1 MSNRFNHT
9 KYGKMRRWLRYMGL
23 GWHDAR
29 DVFQP
34 NPYERV
40 RRRLPLVFGLAP
52 GERPPRRPIRLDA
65 ASFMKGL
72 AEACPELD
80 GGWIHASA
88 TRRVPREERTCTR
101 ALSHALVDLHLDGVI
116 RLDCPADSLGWSLAQ
131 AEPPRDATHLRS
143 ERFDAVEWPG
153 PAPRRTAMQPDP
165 RLAYPARRPSRLGE
179 PCWTPEGAAAAISGV
194 AQVDRNRTHF
204 FLASHAPVRHLED
217 ASTGRAV
224 TEEEAFRRM
233 AASAKAETLV
243 LVKGGPGTGKS
254 HLINWLKLRFESGA
268 AAGEHRLGDV
278 VPVLVQRRTGSLRD
292 ALEQIV
298 AQLPTA
304 FHGYLDPIRSAI
316 DRITQAEARQKLAAA
331 MHLELGVRWSEE
343 RRAKELHRDLRH
355 LAEAFRSD
363 GFTTWLCREGGAID
377 LSIKRLVDPSETH
390 DREDVP
396 VFEPADFLVTNPML
410 AARDRNTLN
419 VYNLIA
425 ALLDEP
431 DFAVRAAEVCTGV
444 LRSALGEVTGLGG
457 TRLAEVFA
465 RIRADLR
472 AQGRRLAVFIEDVS
486 TLSVLDAEVVNALEP
501 QNNSMLCPLMSV
513 VGLTE
518 SAFARLPENQVQRA
532 SLVLSLGNAHTTT
545 WRDDADEVDR
555 FVARYL
561 NAARLAEPAV
571 EAVAAGRRR
580 PGADVKLSA
589 CERCPVREEC
599 HGTFGAVSLGEGDED
614 GPGPVPVGLFPFS
627 SAAPYRLLSNLDDR
641 GRVRVE
647 RTPRGLLDFV
657 VYPVLA
663 MAEAADART
672 AAYPGVPL
680 RIQEP
685 AYWTGFRETYAGGW
699 RHEDLARLKFLAE
712 AWVDADDAAAA
723 AASLQPFL
731 APLGLPPFT
740 SRVATPRH
748 KPAAQ
753 PPERGPTPEPPTGR
767 PVVVLDPRIP
777 PLSKKL
783 SEWVVGRETLQAPR
797 DVQSLLLDLV
807 RKALPFEDRRELP
820 DAARAAVIKERIGI
834 IRLEDAATRS
844 ATETFFLDFPRTEET
859 RELVLALAYHAYQG
873 KGSWD
878 FKPDAER
885 HKRTVA
891 RWLRRNQDRLMAAVD
906 PTGLD
911 IAAPVSAALDFLAVS
926 SLIERG
932 SELPS
937 DTPAAV
943 ETLLRAGG
951 EGPPRAALSE
961 DLGRLYRD
969 LPHRRGGCA
978 SSCWRNSTCR
988 KAAVAATSSTLSRS
1002 WSDSRACAPGRRSWR
1017 CRPRT
1022 TTVTGS
1028 RANLGLAELDAWAGL
1043 AGAVASERSAI
1054 EDCLGDIGRGLA
1066 REGYLTEVSPEGEG
1080 ERLGDVYA
1088 QFMRDLGTL
1097 TQTQKETRH
1106 EMPHPEF
1113 ARLFREDPGSG
1124 AAPARKAT
1132 LAAAVRAAETTVAD
1146 GGDRAVLAF
1155 DPAPL
1160 AEARRALQVAL
1171 DYVAAVR
1178 RDVGAKLERIG
1189 VEGDYDAVVERL
1201 KVGLDAL
1208 LAATSPPSDHAGVE
1222 APDDESGEDE
1232 DDGDEGDVEAA

>member
-1 MSNRFNHT
+1 
-9 KYGKMRRWLRYMGL
+9 
-23 GWHDAR
+23 
-29 DVFQP
+29 
-34 NPYERV
+34 
-40 RRRLPLVFGLAP
+40 
-52 GERPPRRPIRLDA
+52 
-65 ASFMKGL
+65 
-72 AEACPELD
+72 
-80 GGWIHASA
+80 
-88 TRRVPREERTCTR
+88 
-101 ALSHALVDLHLDGVI
+101 
-116 RLDCPADSLGWSLAQ
+116 
-131 AEPPRDATHLRS
+131 
-143 ERFDAVEWPG
+143 
-153 PAPRRTAMQPDP
+153 MQPDP
-165 RLAYPARRPSRLGE
+165 HLAYPARRPTQLGE
-179 PCWTPEGAAAAISGV
+179 PCWTTEGAAAAISGV

-224 TEEEAFRRM
+224 TEEEAFRRL

-298 AQLPTA
+298 AQLPAA

-377 LSIKRLVDPSETH
+377 LSIKRLVDPSEAH

-396 VFEPADFLVTNPML
+396 AFEPADFLVTNPVL

-431 DFAVRAAEVCTGV
+431 DFAARAAEVCTGV

-501 QNNSMLCPLMSV
+501 QNDSRLCPLMSV

-580 PGADVKLSA
+580 PGSDVALSA

-599 HGTFGAVSLGEGDED
+599 HRTFGAVSLGDGDED

-627 SAAPYRLLSNLDDR
+627 PAAPYRLLSNLDDR

-663 MAEAADART
+663 MTEAADART

-712 AWVDADDAAAA
+712 AWVDADEAAAA

-740 SRVATPRH
+740 SRVETPRP
-748 KPAAQ
+748 KPPVH
-753 PPERGPTPEPPTGR
+753 PPERGPPREPPTGR
-767 PVVVLDPRIP
+767 PAVVLDPRIP

-783 SEWVVGRETLQAPR
+783 GEWVVGRETLQAPR

-820 DAARAAVIKERIGI
+820 DAARAAVVKERIGI

-859 RELVLALAYHAYQG
+859 RELVLALAHHAYQG

-878 FKPDAER
+878 FEPDAER

-906 PTGLD
+906 PAGLD
-911 IAAPVSAALDFLAVS
+911 IAVPVSAALDFLSVA

-969 LPHRRGGCA
+969 LPHRRG
-978 SSCWRNSTCR
+978 RVR
-988 KAAVAATSSTLSRS
+988 EFL
-1002 WSDSRACAPGRRSWR
+1002 
-1017 CRPRT
+1017 
-1022 TTVTGS
+1022 
-1028 RANLGLAELDAWAGL
+1028 LAELDVPQGGGGCNFIDPLPVVERLPRLRAGTTVGALPAAYHDSHWKSRYFGLAGLDAWNGL

-1054 EDCLGDIGRGLA
+1054 EDCLGDVGRGLA
-1066 REGYLTEVSPEGEG
+1066 REGYLPEVAPEGEG

-1088 QFMRDLGTL
+1088 RFMRDLGTL
-1097 TQTQKETRH
+1097 TQTQRETRH
-1106 EMPHPEF
+1106 ETPHPEF

-1155 DPAPL
+1155 DPTPL

-1222 APDDESGEDE
+1222 APGDESGEDEDE